1 MATMIHHADAIVRDA
16 PKSPEFNEFPK
27 CMAHPGF
34 HPGEIGQEVKSPGGY
49 THYVGGLPVR
59 FPPVLVSSPDDE
71 EYYAAKGYISQGKS
85 DPAAFARAA
94 AAARPVASGYVPVE
108 YPKWAG
114 GVLVNDADE
123 EAAALAGRR
132 AQLGIKSDADPPEPQ
147 AAPASDPVAAI
158 SAPADALRIDAMEQQ
173 IAEMRQMMAPTAA
186 AFAAAGRANAT
197 GGRPARRAC
206 RGAAATCRASR
217 PCRGADALAEDRQ
230 NEGPSGSRTPRC
242 GRSRHARAA
251 RLNVRNADHGRRG

>member
-49 THYVGGLPVR
+49 THYVGGLHVR

-173 IAEMRQMMAPTAA
+173 IAEMRQMMAQLLLRSQPPAAPTQPAA
-186 AFAAAGRANAT
+186 APHDEPAEEQRPRAGLLDRVEELTRWQKTARTKARLAAE
-197 GGRPARRAC
+197 RRA
-206 RGAAATCRASR
+206 ADDPDTRA
-217 PCRGADALAEDRQ
+217 P
-230 NEGPSGSRTPRC
+230 P
-242 GRSRHARAA
+242 
-251 RLNVRNADHGRRG
+251 V